1 VALTVVSSLCFI
13 AATLL
18 FLPETWVPIAAS
30 VPLLLFLFGYSYA
43 KRFTALAHYWLGAAL
58 MLSPWAAWIATGGPI
73 WAPGP
78 ILLGLAVL
86 LWVGGFDIIY
96 ACQDVDFDRKAKLRS
111 IPAKFGIR
119 GALRIA
125 AGSHL
130 AMVLVLLLIPSVY
143 PSFGLVFYIG
153 VGVIALVLV
162 YEHLLVSPDDLR
174 RVGRAFFHVNA
185 VVSMGLL
192 VIGLVDL
199 LW

>member
-1 VALTVVSSLCFI
+1 
-13 AATLL
+13 
-18 FLPETWVPIAAS
+18 
-30 VPLLLFLFGYSYA
+30 
-43 KRFTALAHYWLGAAL
+43 

-96 ACQDVDFDRKAKLRS
+96 ACQDVEFDRKARLHS
-111 IPAKFGIR
+111 FPARFGTR

-130 AMVLVLLLIPSVY
+130 AMVLVLLTIPSVY
-143 PSFGLVFYIG
+143 PGFGLVFYSG
-153 VGVIALVLV
+153 VSVIALVLV
-162 YEHLLVSPDDLR
+162 YEHMLVRPDDLR

-185 VVSMGLL
+185 VVSIGLL
-192 VIGLVDL
+192 AIGLVDL